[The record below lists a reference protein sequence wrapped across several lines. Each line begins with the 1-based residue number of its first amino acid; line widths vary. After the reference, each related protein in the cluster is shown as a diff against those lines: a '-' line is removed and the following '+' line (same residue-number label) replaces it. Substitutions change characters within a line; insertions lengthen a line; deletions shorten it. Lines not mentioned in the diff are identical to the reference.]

1 MSNDAPALHPS
12 ADTEE
17 VPQEQ
22 IDAIEE
28 EREKR
33 LDPDNRPENT
43 EVDNTDRDFDVVHGR
58 FEDTEVDEELGP
70 FNDPNAEDGVA
81 EA

>member
-12 ADTEE
+12 ADAEE
-17 VPQEQ
+17 VPQEEVE
-22 IDAIEE
+22 AIEE
-28 EREKR
+28 ERQRR
-33 LDPDNRPENT
+33 LDPENRPENT

-58 FEDTEVDEELGP
+58 FEDTDVDDELGP
-70 FNDPNAEDGVA
+70 FNDPNAEGGEA